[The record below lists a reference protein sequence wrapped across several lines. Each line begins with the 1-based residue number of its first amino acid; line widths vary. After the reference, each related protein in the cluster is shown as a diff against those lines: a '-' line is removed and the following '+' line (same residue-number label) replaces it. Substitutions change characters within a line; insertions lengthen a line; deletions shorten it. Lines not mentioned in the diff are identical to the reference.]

1 MLMTVKGYGYHRY
14 HEHGDENTVSS
25 SRQPL
30 RTAQQALQTIS
41 VETALNEVHAL
52 HIMNNLLQ
60 TRYQWTKSW
69 LYSGLLMV
77 NG

>member
-25 SRQPL
+25 SRPPL

-52 HIMNNLLQ
+52 HIMNNICYKPD
-60 TRYQWTKSW
+60 T
-69 LYSGLLMV
+69 SGQKV
-77 NG
+77 GYIPDY